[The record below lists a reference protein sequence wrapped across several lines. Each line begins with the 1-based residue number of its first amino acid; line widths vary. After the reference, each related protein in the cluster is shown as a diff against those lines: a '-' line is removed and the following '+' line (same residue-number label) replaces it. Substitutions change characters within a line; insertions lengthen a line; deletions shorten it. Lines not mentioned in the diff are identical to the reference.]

1 MPTMNTTKKSLAM
14 RLLTLGFLVLAT
26 PATLMLSTAAYAQER
41 NYLIEVLIF
50 ENLSESGKATS
61 GGIYHPKIT
70 SAIGLASDEAASL
83 GFSLLDEALAL
94 EQAAEQIRNSGKYR
108 LLKHFAWR
116 QPGLDD
122 DNAKAIRINIGNT
135 IPIYLPE
142 DVTPYETFIPA
153 SMKPLPSQ
161 SRKINTTT
169 VSGTLKVRLGRFL
182 HLDTKLVFTD
192 TEKQKSYRLS
202 QSRKMRSS
210 EFHYIDNPRFGLL
223 VKILPL
229 DGA

>member
-1 MPTMNTTKKSLAM
+1 M
-14 RLLTLGFLVLAT
+14 RLHALGFLALAT
-26 PATLMLSTAAYAQER
+26 LATLMFGSAAYAQER
-41 NYLIEVLIF
+41 NYLVEVLIF

-70 SAIGLASDEAASL
+70 SAIGLTDDKAASL
-83 GFSLLDEALAL
+83 GFSLLDDAYAL
-94 EQAAEQIRNSGKYR
+94 EEAAEQIRNSGKYR
-108 LLKHFAWR
+108 LLRHFAWR

-122 DNAKAIRINIGNT
+122 NNAEAIRINIGDT

-153 SMKPLPSQ
+153 SLQPLPSQ
-161 SRKINTTT
+161 SRKIDTTT
-169 VSGTLKVRLGRFL
+169 ISGTLKVRLGRFL

-192 TEKQKSYRLS
+192 VEKQKSYRLS

-229 DGA
+229 NEASN